1 MFASGKRSYL
11 VQYRADGRT
20 RRVTIGFHGH
30 LTAEQARKKAEVL
43 LGKIADGE
51 NPAEDRILD
60 RKAITVRQLCV
71 RYLKAAKDGTLV
83 GKRGLTKKASTIG
96 TDEGRISRHIIPL
109 LGNRKVRDLTSPD
122 IVKFQRDVTSGKTA
136 ANVKTKRRG
145 RAIVKGGAGTAS
157 RTVGLLGGILTY
169 AVNEGI
175 IKINPVHGVPRP
187 ADKKRK
193 VRLSPEQYR
202 TLALAVAKAEECA
215 ENWQGPVAIRLVS
228 LTGCRR
234 SEIVELTWDDVDIDG
249 GCLRL
254 SDTKTGQSVRPIGR
268 AVAELLKSLHEE
280 RRVKNNPFVLP
291 GVTKPGTHF
300 AALPQA
306 WERMMALIPEVMAE
320 AEKRDEE
327 LASLPAGLT
336 LHETT
341 ARLRERGGRSG

>member
-1 MFASGKRSYL
+1 M
-11 VQYRADGRT
+11 
-20 RRVTIGFHGH
+20 
-30 LTAEQARKKAEVL
+30 
-43 LGKIADGE
+43 
-51 NPAEDRILD
+51 
-60 RKAITVRQLCV
+60 
-71 RYLKAAKDGTLV
+71 
-83 GKRGLTKKASTIG
+83 
-96 TDEGRISRHIIPL
+96 
-109 LGNRKVRDLTSPD
+109 
-122 IVKFQRDVTSGKTA
+122 
-136 ANVKTKRRG
+136 
-145 RAIVKGGAGTAS
+145 
-157 RTVGLLGGILTY
+157 

-215 ENWQGPVAIRLVS
+215 ENWQGPVEIRLVS
-228 LTGCRR
+228 PDRLSAR

-268 AVAELLKSLHEE
+268 AVAELLKALHEE

-306 WERMMALIPEVMAE
+306 WERTIALIPEVMAE

-336 LHETT
+336 LHG
-341 ARLRERGGRSG
+341 LRHAYASVGADLGMTEITIAACIGHALGSATGRYIHQVDATLLAAADRITGYIADAMAGKVVSAKVYDFSTGKQNAG